1 MENSEDSSEFTR
13 AENKIRKRWLFLTT
27 IFPAII
33 LALIIVAT
41 LVGVFYSLDFLVLLW
56 SAFLFSLIF
65 SPALYLN
72 YYCAYKNPG
81 TILLLLMMIG
91 SFLNLLEPLFNSEN
105 ITLMKEYPVL
115 VFIMPVIFIFQA
127 CVLYYSY
134 KLRKINKK
142 MKERRLTSSPAF
154 VNALS
159 VFSTAIN
166 IDELNDQFARL
177 RDSHNSEG
185 GAMKALSKAY
195 DQQKK
200 RLTLAKNSL

>member
-1 MENSEDSSEFTR
+1 MENTESSLNFTE

-41 LVGVFYSLDFLVLLW
+41 LVGVFYSLDFLVLVW
-56 SAFLFSLIF
+56 SAFVFSLIF

-72 YYCAYKNPG
+72 YYCAYKHPG

-91 SFLNLLEPLFNSEN
+91 NSLNILGTLFNPEN
-105 ITLMKEYPVL
+105 INLMKKYLFFAFLFPMVL
-115 VFIMPVIFIFQA
+115 IFDA
-127 CVLYYSY
+127 SVLYYSY
-134 KLRKINKK
+134 RLRTINKK
-142 MKERRLTSSPAF
+142 MKERRLTATPAYA
-154 VNALS
+154 NAIS
-159 VFSTAIN
+159 VFATAIN
-166 IDELNDQFARL
+166 IDELNDQFTKL
-177 RDSHNSEG
+177 RDSHNSEKS
-185 GAMKALSKAY
+185 AIKALSKAY